1 MCFVMWGK
9 KWKLQ
14 PVWFNCSYSQS
25 ETLKMFFRNAFWNV
39 RVQGDFSPLY
49 GYQPCIDLQS
59 LHSSPYRYPSHP
71 RRPLTEQSEKAC
83 DVWSDKS
90 QRFHVSEAAAAFIM
104 HRAML
109 SKVLPVVSFS
119 FFGDVTKLWNKMWMR
134 ELNKIKNSWI
144 KRNDSS
150 YLRVHMWNGFTQLA
164 WRAKVQIWRFE
175 VWVINWRQ
183 WIQIWWVFFMRLIG
197 ALHFN
202 FLLFSFSSCWSN

>member
-1 MCFVMWGK
+1 MWIIHCSKNSSDSVSCSASCVLSCGK

-39 RVQGDFSPLY
+39 RVQGDFSLLY
-49 GYQPCIDLQS
+49 GYQHCIDLQS

-119 FFGDVTKLWNKMWMR
+119 FLGGCDQTVK
-134 ELNKIKNSWI
+134 
-144 KRNDSS
+144 
-150 YLRVHMWNGFTQLA
+150 
-164 WRAKVQIWRFE
+164 
-175 VWVINWRQ
+175 
-183 WIQIWWVFFMRLIG
+183 
-197 ALHFN
+197 
-202 FLLFSFSSCWSN
+202 